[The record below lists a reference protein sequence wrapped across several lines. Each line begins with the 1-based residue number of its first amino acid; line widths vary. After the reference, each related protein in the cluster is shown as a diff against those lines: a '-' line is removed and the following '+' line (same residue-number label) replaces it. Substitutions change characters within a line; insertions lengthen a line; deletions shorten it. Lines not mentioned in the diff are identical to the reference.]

1 MSKDS
6 SIKQETVDQSWL
18 DKPSNVKRLIRWFF
32 WLCGLVILADLI
44 FTFGW
49 HKHAAFGED
58 ESLHA
63 IETLPSFYGV
73 YGFIACAFI
82 AYFSKILRS
91 WNGKNVLMRDED
103 YWEKK

>member
-1 MSKDS
+1 MSKIRPLRKKS
-6 SIKQETVDQSWL
+6 KTNHGWTNHPNIK
-18 DKPSNVKRLIRWFF
+18 RFIRWFF

-73 YGFIACAFI
+73 YGFIACAF
-82 AYFSKILRS
+82 SLRIFQ
-91 WNGKNVLMRDED
+91 KF
-103 YWEKK
+103 

>member
-1 MSKDS
+1 MSKDL
-6 SIKQETVDQSWL
+6 SIKKETADQSWL

-49 HKHAAFGED
+49 HKHAAFGEN